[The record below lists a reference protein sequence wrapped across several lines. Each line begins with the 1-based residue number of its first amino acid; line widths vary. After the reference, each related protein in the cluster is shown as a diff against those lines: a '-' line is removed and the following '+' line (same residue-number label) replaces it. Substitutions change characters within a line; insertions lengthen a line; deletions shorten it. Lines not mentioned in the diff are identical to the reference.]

1 MNNELILRVEKTAKV
16 ILENKLTVREVAKI
30 VGCSKSTVH
39 KDLTERL
46 PLIDYELY
54 EKVTDLLSYN
64 KAVRHI
70 RGGLSTKLK
79 YIALK
84 EQHQQKC
91 LFDNV

>member
-1 MNNELILRVEKTAKV
+1 MSVFIKERCMEMANI

-46 PLIDYELY
+46 PYIDHALFE
-54 EKVTDLLSYN
+54 EVKDLLDYN
-64 KAVRHI
+64 KTVRHI

-79 YIALK
+79 YINQK
-84 EQHQQKC
+84 KVHQK
-91 LFDNV
+91 